1 MIRKRDKIIRVMT
14 KMRATNLTLKSRL
27 ASCLRDVIWRIKHN
41 DKCDK
46 WQIFWISLKRYI
58 SESHRGKSLVIL
70 HRCIR
75 SGEYQ
80 RTKPQTW

>member
-14 KMRATNLTLKSRL
+14 KMRATDLTLKSRL

-46 WQIFWISLKRYI
+46 LPGRFF
-58 SESHRGKSLVIL
+58 GF
-70 HRCIR
+70 
-75 SGEYQ
+75 
-80 RTKPQTW
+80 P